1 MRTKVLKVKGDFMDK
16 VKILHCGDMH
26 FDTPFKELNNKLSSV
41 SKEELLEV
49 LSRIINICKE
59 SSVDILLM
67 AGDIFD
73 NLTVNKKT
81 LSFIKE
87 QLERLGD
94 TKVFI
99 SPGNHDPY
107 NTNSFY
113 KMIDW
118 PSNVHVFKGSIE
130 KVYVEELNTVV
141 WGAGFDKP
149 HINKSLLKDIKVD
162 SKCINL
168 MVLHGEISQSIGG
181 NVYNPITLSDIGESG
196 IDYLAL
202 GHRHTYTGILRE
214 RNTCYAYS
222 GCPQGRG
229 FDETG
234 NKGVILGEVYKGAT
248 NLEFVRTSNRNYYVK
263 EVDISNALSNEEI
276 KSIIISG
283 IKEEDRLKNLYKIV
297 LVGSIESHLNI
308 REEVIIQ
315 KLKDEFYFVKLVDKT
330 EIKIDFDE
338 ISKDYSLKG
347 IFAAKL
353 LNEIDEAE
361 QNDDLEVIKMA
372 LKLGVQCLSEEEVN
386 LNDY

>member
-1 MRTKVLKVKGDFMDK
+1 MKK

-26 FDTPFKELNNKLSSV
+26 FDTPFKELNSKLSSV

-49 LSRIINICKE
+49 LSRIINICKD
-59 SSVDILLM
+59 SSVDMLLM

-81 LSFIKE
+81 LSFIRE
-87 QLERLGD
+87 QLERIGD

-118 PSNVHVFKGSIE
+118 PSNVYVFKGDMES
-130 KVYVEELNTVV
+130 VYVEDLNTVV

-149 HINKSLLKDIKVD
+149 HISKSLLKDIRVE
-162 SKCINL
+162 SKYINI

-181 NVYNPITLSDIGESG
+181 NVYNPITLSDIGECG

-214 RNTCYAYS
+214 RNTSYAYS

-234 NKGVILGEVYKGAT
+234 DKGVIVGDVYKGT
-248 NLEFVRTSNRNYYVK
+248 VDLEFIRTSNRNYYVK
-263 EVDISNALSNEEI
+263 EVDISKAFSNEEI
-276 KSIIISG
+276 KSMIISN
-283 IKEEDRLKNLYKIV
+283 ISEEDRLKNFYKIV
-297 LVGSIESHLNI
+297 LIGSIESHLNI
-308 REEVIIQ
+308 NEEVIYQ
-315 KLKDEFYFVKLVDKT
+315 KLKDEFYFVKIIDKT

-353 LNEIDEAE
+353 LKEISETE
-361 QNDDLEVIKMA
+361 EEETLEVIKMA